1 MENNADIFPNTGLSA
16 GMICEKVVLVC
27 GEDPAETEHALAAL
41 GFKPRLIKIN
51 REFHTYSVDSGS
63 GGFTVCVT
71 GIGSASVEI
80 SVTELYKCGARIF
93 AHTGTCGSLS
103 GAGRSGE
110 VALVE
115 RAFRFD
121 GASFHYATGKQGD
134 AVAANPSHN
143 RLAAS
148 AIKDAILGFISR
160 DIISTDTFYCMGAG
174 KDGDGK
180 TIYPGVPLKKDFFPP
195 PGYAAFKALLDSGK
209 PYVIDME
216 AAAFLLI
223 CSAIDDEIFYVS
235 LKGVSNSVPFEP
247 GEQVAETGAAL
258 RAAIAASIAVIE
270 RAGSRSAS

>member
-1 MENNADIFPNTGLSA
+1 MKNNADIFPNTGLSV
-16 GMICEKVVLVC
+16 GMIYEKVVLVC
-27 GEDPAETEHALAAL
+27 GEDPAETARALEAL
-41 GFKPRLIKIN
+41 GLKPRLVKSN
-51 REFHTYSVDSGS
+51 REFHTYSLDGDG

-115 RAFRFD
+115 RALRFD
-121 GASFHYATGKQGD
+121 GASFHYSPGAFGE

-143 RLAAS
+143 SFAS
-148 AIKDAILGFISR
+148 AALRAAGIEFISR

-180 TIYPGVPLKKDFFPP
+180 IVYPGVPLKKDFFPP
-195 PGYAAFKALLDSGK
+195 PGYAAFKALLDSGI

-223 CSAIDDEIFYVS
+223 CSEIDDNIFYVS
-235 LKGVSNSVPFEP
+235 LKGVSNAVPFEP

-258 RAAIAASIAVIE
+258 KSAIEASIAVIE
-270 RAGSRSAS
+270 RAGSRSTA

>member
-27 GEDPAETEHALAAL
+27 GEDPDETVRALEAL
-41 GFKPRLIKIN
+41 GLKPRLIKTN
-51 REFHTYSVDSGS
+51 REFHTYSVDGNG
-63 GGFTVCVT
+63 GGFTFCVT

-103 GAGRSGE
+103 GAGRPGE

-115 RAFRFD
+115 QALRFD
-121 GASFHYATGKQGD
+121 GASFHYSPGTPGD
-134 AVAANPSHN
+134 AVAANPAHN

-148 AIKDAILGFISR
+148 AIKDARLRFISR

-174 KDGDGK
+174 KDVDGK
-180 TIYPGVPLKKDFFPP
+180 TVYPGVPLKKDFFPP

-258 RAAIAASIAVIE
+258 RAALEASIAVIE

>member
-1 MENNADIFPNTGLSA
+1 MSADADILPNTGLSA

-27 GEDPAETEHALAAL
+27 GEDPAETGRALAAL
-41 GFKPRLIKIN
+41 RFKPRLIKIN
-51 REFHTYSVDSGS
+51 REFHTYSVDCDD

-80 SVTELYKCGARIF
+80 SVTELYKCGARVF

-103 GAGRSGE
+103 GAGRPGE

-115 RAFRFD
+115 QALRFD
-121 GASFHYATGKQGD
+121 GASFHYSPGAPGE
-134 AVAANPSHN
+134 AVAANPAHN

-148 AIKDAILGFISR
+148 AIKDASLGFISR
-160 DIISTDTFYCMGAG
+160 DIISTDTFYCMGAS
-174 KDGDGK
+174 KNSDGK

-223 CSAIDDEIFYVS
+223 CSAIDDDIFYVS
-235 LKGVSNSVPFEP
+235 IKGVSNAVPFEP

-258 RAAIAASIAVIE
+258 KAAIEASIAVIE
-270 RAGSRSAS
+270 RAGSHSVS

>member
-1 MENNADIFPNTGLSA
+1 
-16 GMICEKVVLVC
+16 MICEKVVLVC
-27 GEDPAETEHALAAL
+27 GEDPAETERALTAL
-41 GFKPRLIKIN
+41 GFKPRLIKTN
-51 REFHTYSVDSGS
+51 REFHTYSIDGDG

-80 SVTELYKCGARIF
+80 SITELYKCGARIF

-103 GAGRSGE
+103 GAAKPGE

-115 RAFRFD
+115 QALRFD
-121 GASFHYATGKQGD
+121 GASFHYSPGAPGD
-134 AVAANPSHN
+134 AVAADPAHN
-143 RLAAS
+143 SLAS
-148 AIKDAILGFISR
+148 AALRDSGIDFIAR

-174 KDGDGK
+174 KDVDGK

-195 PGYAAFKALLDSGK
+195 PGYSAFKALLDSGK

-258 RAAIAASIAVIE
+258 KAALKAATAVIA